1 MTKFKKV
8 YKEMVEQNR
17 ELFEEFEWVH
27 QNYVKSPQKWQRTFN
42 MVGEKVLEVVRK
54 YEDILCRKSEGAGFG
69 KFSSNLAEK
78 FQEELRI
85 HFPKF
90 NYIGIEPN

>member
-1 MTKFKKV
+1 MAK
-8 YKEMVEQNR
+8 YKEVYELMVKENT
-17 ELFEEFEWVH
+17 ELFDEFEWVH
-27 QNYVKSPQKWQRTFN
+27 ENYLKNPDKWQRTFN

-78 FQEELRI
+78 FQQELRK

-90 NYIGIEPN
+90 NHIGIQPN